1 MFQPLQLMRK
11 TNAGLGGKGMGSNP
25 LLILCRSGN
34 PHISF
39 KLRQGAGHY
48 VFYDFGFCLLTEMS
62 FDVVTCSVV
71 LNLASILRRVS
82 ALSHVL

>member
-1 MFQPLQLMRK
+1 
-11 TNAGLGGKGMGSNP
+11 MGSNP

-34 PHISF
+34 PYISF
-39 KLRQGAGHY
+39 KSRQEAGHHVSY
-48 VFYDFGFCLLTEMS
+48 NFRFCLLAEMS

-71 LNLASILRRVS
+71 LNLASILRRVP